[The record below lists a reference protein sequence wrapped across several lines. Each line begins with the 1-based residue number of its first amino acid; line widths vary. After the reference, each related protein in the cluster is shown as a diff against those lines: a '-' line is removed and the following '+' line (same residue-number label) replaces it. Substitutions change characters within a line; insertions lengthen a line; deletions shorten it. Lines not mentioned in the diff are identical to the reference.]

1 MLIFNCFVS
10 FRYKY
15 LILFVLCPFFLKSRM
30 FPHSHLKL
38 NANEMLDASKKKTE
52 MR

>member
-15 LILFVLCPFFLKSRM
+15 LILFVLCPFFLKSPYVTQKIVM
-30 FPHSHLKL
+30 PVEYSPILI
-38 NANEMLDASKKKTE
+38 SS
-52 MR
+52 